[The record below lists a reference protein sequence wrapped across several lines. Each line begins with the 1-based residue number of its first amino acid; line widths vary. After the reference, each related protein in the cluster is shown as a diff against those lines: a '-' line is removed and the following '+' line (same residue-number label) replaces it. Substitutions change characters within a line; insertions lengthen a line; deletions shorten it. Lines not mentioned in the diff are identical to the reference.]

1 MRRGV
6 KLGVGI
12 PAALVGALL
21 TIAGLA
27 LLGFVGVDGTFT
39 TPRTTAT
46 TDTHAIVVGTA
57 FVDEDLRG
65 ARTIDGSVTVDVES
79 RGGELFVG
87 VADADDVAA
96 YLDGVAFADAVE
108 LSYPGGD
115 LGLRPRDGRTRPAPP
130 EDQSFWIDSRVGDGR
145 LTWDLDEGSWSL
157 VLMNA
162 DGSAGVDVAGT
173 ATARIPALGT
183 TLLVVLAIGAVLAG
197 VGLWLI
203 VSALRGRTPA
213 APPRPSGFTGPIAV
227 PPRPDRP

>member
-21 TIAGLA
+21 TIAGLT

-46 TDTHAIVVGTA
+46 TDTHAIVVGAA

-115 LGLRPRDGRTRPAPP
+115 LGLRPREGRMAPAPP
-130 EDQSFWIDSRVGDGR
+130 EEQSFWIGSRVGDGP
-145 LTWDLDEGSWSL
+145 LTWDLDEGAWSI

-183 TLLVVLAIGAVLAG
+183 ILLVVLAIGAALAG

-203 VSALRGRTPA
+203 VSALRTQAP
-213 APPRPSGFTGPIAV
+213 APPPHPPGTTLPIAV